1 MVACEIPAEI
11 QVPVKVMGFFDL
23 QLPVRQT
30 APPTKNPK
38 HLDFPPKEAWE
49 PVRLLGSCNGLAAV
63 ALNATED
70 LFIWNPTTGDYRKLP
85 DPFLSSEAYL
95 SQLFVYGFGYD
106 SSTDVYKLFLG
117 RTEGVVQ
124 SSMEAEIFSLR
135 RNSWR
140 MIENPPYL
148 ETNYS
153 NNGTETPCSFV
164 NEALLW
170 LVGWSMSFNREF
182 HDILYFDSAGENFDE
197 SSPLHWRGNPFNLRF
212 CLTFSIASLFPS
224 HSWWVMEDFGSTG
237 SWTRLLRTESNYLC
251 SFQAFR
257 LSERRAVLLIIR
269 DEDDDDDDEAK
280 FKKFSIRKD
289 PEQCEA
295 VADMESLVSPH
306 FY

>member
-30 APPTKNPK
+30 APPTT
-38 HLDFPPKEAWE
+38 
-49 PVRLLGSCNGLAAV
+49 
-63 ALNATED
+63 LNATEN

-148 ETNYS
+148 ETNDS
-153 NNGTETPCSFV
+153 NNGTETPCS
-164 NEALLW
+164 L
-170 LVGWSMSFNREF
+170 SMELSF
-182 HDILYFDSAGENFDE
+182 
-197 SSPLHWRGNPFNLRF
+197 
-212 CLTFSIASLFPS
+212 
-224 HSWWVMEDFGSTG
+224 
-237 SWTRLLRTESNYLC
+237 
-251 SFQAFR
+251 
-257 LSERRAVLLIIR
+257 ERRAVLLIIR
-269 DEDDDDDDEAK
+269 DDDEEAK

-295 VADMESLVSPH
+295 VADMESLVSPP